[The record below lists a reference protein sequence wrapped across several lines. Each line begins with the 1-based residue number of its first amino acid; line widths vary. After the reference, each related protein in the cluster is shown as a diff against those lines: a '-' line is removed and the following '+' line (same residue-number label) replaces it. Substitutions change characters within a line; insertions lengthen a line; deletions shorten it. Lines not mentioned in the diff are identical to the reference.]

1 MKKSI
6 LVLGMVATLLSCTD
20 KGTTTTVSENKTAYI
35 DTQKLMKE
43 YEETKDI
50 EAKYKIKSDEMGKEL
65 EGDISRF
72 QSEAQ
77 NFQRDAQAK
86 GMAWAQQK
94 GAELQKREQELTM
107 KQQTMVQ
114 TLQMESGKEMDSVV
128 KKIKTFVQD
137 YGKKNGY
144 AYIYGTE
151 DASTILYAKEEFDLT
166 EKIVKDL
173 NSKYKGTAATSE
185 SKEEKKTE
193 TKK

>member
-6 LVLGMVATLLSCTD
+6 LVLGMVATLISCTD
-20 KGTTTTVSENKTAYI
+20 KTTTSVSEHKTAYI

-50 EAKYKIKSDEMGKEL
+50 ESKYKIKSDEMGKEL
-65 EGDISRF
+65 EGDIARF

-94 GAELQKREQELTM
+94 GAELQRREQELGA
-107 KQQTMVQ
+107 KQQGMVQ

-128 KKIKTFVQD
+128 KKIKTYVKE

-144 AYIYGTE
+144 EYIYGTE
-151 DASTILYAKEEFDLT
+151 DASTILYAKDEYDLT
-166 EKIVKDL
+166 EKIVKEL
-173 NSKYKGTAATSE
+173 NSKYKGTATASE
-185 SKEEKKTE
+185 SKDEKKTE

>member
-6 LVLGMVATLLSCTD
+6 LVLGLVATLLSCTD
-20 KGTTTTVSENKTAYI
+20 KGTTAVSEQKTAYI

-72 QSEAQ
+72 QADAQ
-77 NFQRDAQAK
+77 NFQREAQAK

-94 GAELQKREQELTM
+94 GAELQRREQDLSA
-107 KQQTMVQ
+107 KQQGM
-114 TLQMESGKEMDSVV
+114 LQALQLESGKEMDSLV
-128 KKIKTFVQD
+128 KKIKTYVKD

-166 EKIVKDL
+166 DKVIKDL
-173 NSKYKGTAATSE
+173 NSKYKGTATTA
-185 SKEEKKTE
+185 E
-193 TKK
+193 TKDEKDATTKK